1 MNSFNIKYRLQQL
14 DKLHILRICSKMNIK
29 NIKDNTKFQLVNKL
43 LLPFKTYKMKTDTRT
58 KNPRKPKTK
67 NLPKKQKDDESDDKS
82 DFLERFEKLK
92 TPNFPKKISK
102 ETMDLTKEIKEFK
115 LKAENTPTQ
124 LTPKQQKK
132 INDKFKK
139 LMQK

>member
-1 MNSFNIKYRLQQL
+1 MNSFDIKYRLQQL

-29 NIKDNTKFQLVNKL
+29 NIKDNTKFQLVNRL
-43 LLPFKTYKMKTDTRT
+43 LLPFKTYSMYVRT

-67 NLPKKQKDDESDDKS
+67 NLPKKQKDES
-82 DFLERFEKLK
+82 DFLKRVEKLK
-92 TPNFPKKISK
+92 TPNFPEKISK
-102 ETMDLTKEIKEFK
+102 ETIDLTKKIKAFK
-115 LKAENTPTQ
+115 LKTENTPTQ

-132 INDKFKK
+132 FNDKFKK